1 MLQCFDEEDDHPQ
14 CNKQISNIHGK
25 IRHLIKTHQN
35 TRKEMWHKDSHK
47 QKIGKNLINIR
58 HKKKNNKIEKISH
71 KHKKK

>member
-1 MLQCFDEEDDHPQ
+1 MQQTNFKYPWQD
-14 CNKQISNIHGK
+14 
-25 IRHLIKTHQN
+25 KTLDQN